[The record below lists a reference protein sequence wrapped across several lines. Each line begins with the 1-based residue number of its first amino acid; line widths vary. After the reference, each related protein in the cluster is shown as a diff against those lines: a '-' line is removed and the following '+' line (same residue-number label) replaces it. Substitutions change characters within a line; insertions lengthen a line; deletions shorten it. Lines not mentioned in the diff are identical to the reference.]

1 MTERCVA
8 GTRAAVRENIVTPTG
23 VGVGG
28 GFYFVVF
35 RFRMSRALMDK
46 REGEYMG

>member
-23 VGVGG
+23 VGGG
-28 GFYFVVF
+28 GLLFCCVQV
-35 RFRMSRALMDK
+35 SNVKGTDGQK
-46 REGEYMG
+46 GG